1 MAGAAPRDDYAL
13 GMATKEP
20 KGTAVP
26 ALAPEDDDKAA
37 GGPDLKAFG
46 QRIREARQ
54 GEGIGLRE
62 LARRIECSPGLVS
75 LVENGLVA
83 PSMST
88 LYAITSE
95 LNVPVD
101 ELFHGSPPDDAV
113 VTAGHPFVKG
123 NGSAGRRPATRK
135 ATRGTAYSLVRAA
148 GGHRAELP
156 GNVTWRS
163 LAGTTD
169 MIEFLEI
176 SYPPGAMSCPPDE
189 RLSHAGEEHG
199 YVIEGRFDLQV
210 GEEELTLKTGDS
222 ISFDA
227 EIPHRLSNTSKKL
240 ARGIW
245 LADGRHPHK
254 N

>member
-1 MAGAAPRDDYAL
+1 
-13 GMATKEP
+13 MATKEP
-20 KGTAVP
+20 KGTAASP
-26 ALAPEDDDKAA
+26 LEPEGDRKAA
-37 GGPDLKAFG
+37 NGPDLKAFG
-46 QRIREARQ
+46 QRIRDARQ
-54 GEGIGLRE
+54 GAGIGLRE

-83 PSMST
+83 PSMAT

-95 LNVPVD
+95 LNVPID
-101 ELFHGSPPDDAV
+101 ELFHGTSPDQVDV
-113 VTAGHPFVKG
+113 MAGHPFVKG
-123 NGSAGRRPATRK
+123 NGSEGRRAATRT
-135 ATRGTAYSLVRAA
+135 APRGTAYALVRAA
-148 GGHRAELP
+148 GGHRAQLP
-156 GNVTWRS
+156 GDVSWRS

-176 SYPPGAMSCPPDE
+176 SYPPGAMSCSSDE

-199 YVIEGRFDLQV
+199 YVIEGRFDLEI
-210 GEEELTLKTGDS
+210 GEEQLTLKAGDS

-227 EIPHRLSNTSKKL
+227 EIPHRLSNTSKTL

-254 N
+254 K